1 MSTPHQVTEDLDSS
15 RVIDAPID
23 LLTYQRDCSVVR
35 PGHASAVVRIGSQE
49 DVIAVMTRAVRDA
62 VPVYVRGGGT
72 MYAGGVNPQ
81 AGGIV
86 LDMSGLDRILDLDL
100 ARGVVVVEPGVR
112 FGALAKALKP
122 HGMTIGIIPVTGPA
136 ATIGGAASAHALG
149 TGSARF
155 QSFADEV
162 VGLEVVL
169 PGGDTVRTGSAAAPQ
184 AGFFHRYGIG
194 PDLTGLFLG
203 GDASLGVVTKIALW
217 LHRLPAFRETHCYG
231 FPSVAAAG
239 AFIMAVQSQELT
251 RNIWYGS
258 GYEGG
263 SVKARVMAADPTTDP
278 TTLPQF
284 CVGLDFGGEEQFVR
298 HDAQCIA
305 DLCAAHDGELYP
317 RFNEIYFQRL
327 RSTEIYWYGFAGYFS
342 RSRCAIL
349 MSSLPTTNLDA
360 FINVVQHQ
368 RDTQPQLVWGGAVVI
383 CRRGLHGG
391 IMAFYDE
398 ETQWAAAEA
407 ATVIAADSLLAAGCV
422 PYKSGKIW
430 APQVQ
435 TFTAYHALLTRIKAA
450 LDPAQILSPG
460 NLGLG
465 NKL

>member
-1 MSTPHQVTEDLDSS
+1 MSTPHRLTEDLDPS

-35 PGHASAVVRIGSQE
+35 PGHATAVVQIGSQE
-49 DVIAVMTRAVRDA
+49 DVIAVMTRAARDA

-86 LDMSGLDRILDLDL
+86 LDMSGLDRILDLDR
-100 ARGVVVVEPGVR
+100 ARGVVVVEPGV
-112 FGALAKALKP
+112 
-122 HGMTIGIIPVTGPA
+122 
-136 ATIGGAASAHALG
+136 
-149 TGSARF
+149 RF

-169 PGGDTVRTGSAAAPQ
+169 PRGDTVRTGSAAAPQ

-203 GDASLGVVTKIALW
+203 GDASFGVVTKIALW
-217 LHRLPAFRETHCYG
+217 LHRLPAFRKTHCYG

-239 AFIMAVQSQELT
+239 AFITAVQSEELT

-284 CVGLDFGGEEQFVR
+284 CVGLDFGGEEKLVR
-298 HDAQCIA
+298 HDVQRIA
-305 DLCAAHDGELYP
+305 DLCAAQRGEWYP

-360 FINVVQHQ
+360 FINAVQHQ
-368 RDTQPQLVWGGAVVI
+368 RDTQPQFVWGGAVVI

-407 ATVIAADSLLAAGCV
+407 ATGSAAEALLAAGCV

-465 NKL
+465 TKL

>member
-1 MSTPHQVTEDLDSS
+1 MSTPHRLTEDLDPS

-35 PGHASAVVRIGSQE
+35 PGHATAVVQIGSQE
-49 DVIAVMTRAVRDA
+49 DVIAVMTRAARDA

-86 LDMSGLDRILDLDL
+86 LDMSGLDRILDLDR
-100 ARGVVVVEPGVR
+100 ARGVVVVEPGV
-112 FGALAKALKP
+112 
-122 HGMTIGIIPVTGPA
+122 
-136 ATIGGAASAHALG
+136 
-149 TGSARF
+149 RF

-169 PGGDTVRTGSAAAPQ
+169 PRGDTVRTGSAAAPQ

-203 GDASLGVVTKIALW
+203 GDASFGVVTKIALW
-217 LHRLPAFRETHCYG
+217 LHRLPAFRKTHCYG

-239 AFIMAVQSQELT
+239 AFITAVQSEELT

-284 CVGLDFGGEEQFVR
+284 CVGLDFGGEEKLVR
-298 HDAQCIA
+298 HDVQRIA
-305 DLCAAHDGELYP
+305 DLCAAQRGEWYP

-349 MSSLPTTNLDA
+349 ISALPTTNLDA
-360 FINVVQHQ
+360 FINAVQHQ
-368 RDTQPQLVWGGAVVI
+368 RNTPPQFVWGGAVVI

-398 ETQWAAAEA
+398 ETQWAAA
-407 ATVIAADSLLAAGCV
+407 ATVIAAESLLAAGCV
-422 PYKSGKIW
+422 CPINPAKSGRRRCKRLPRTMRCSRGLKPRSIRRRSCRRAIW
-430 APQVQ
+430 DSALNCRCELWPAP
-435 TFTAYHALLTRIKAA
+435 TNIDL
-450 LDPAQILSPG
+450 
-460 NLGLG
+460 
-465 NKL
+465 KLRRTIR